1 MASQFGRLDSGLRGQ
16 YIGFL
21 VDVGGRGDRV
31 RAWHGWREWLF
42 PGRPQKKKNL
52 YDVLMS
58 PDNRIMMPDN
68 ATEVLQDA
76 NFNVLMNE
84 R

>member
-1 MASQFGRLDSGLRGQ
+1 
-16 YIGFL
+16 
-21 VDVGGRGDRV
+21 
-31 RAWHGWREWLF
+31 
-42 PGRPQKKKNL
+42 
-52 YDVLMS
+52 MS